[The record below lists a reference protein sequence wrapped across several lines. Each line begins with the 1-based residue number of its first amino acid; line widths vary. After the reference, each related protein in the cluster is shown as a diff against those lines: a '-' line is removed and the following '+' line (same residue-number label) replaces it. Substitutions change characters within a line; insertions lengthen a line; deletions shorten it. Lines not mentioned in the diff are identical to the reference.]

1 VAVSAR
7 SPKIVSVVGARP
19 QFVKVAPIHREL
31 SSRGIEHS
39 IIHSGQH
46 YDDSMSAT
54 FFADLGLPEPA
65 INLGAGSG
73 KHADQTAAI
82 IARLDGALMQ
92 LHPDVVVIY
101 GDTNTTLAA
110 AVVVAKRSEIL
121 VHVEAGLRSNN
132 RRMPEEINRIAA
144 DHLSHLLLAP
154 TRTAMAILAH
164 EGLADRSQ
172 LVGDVMVDELRFVE
186 DRVRKSP
193 PQMPEGWATSG
204 SYVFATIHRAEN
216 TDDESRLRYVL
227 QRLGS
232 MHVDVRLAVHPR
244 LANRMEHFN
253 IASSHSI
260 SLWPPLSYP
269 QTIHAL
275 RDALAVVTDSGG
287 LQKEAVLL
295 GRPCITARNETE
307 WLETVESGW
316 NVIDPQLTT
325 SIPDWSRMTRR
336 PLAEEVFGDGH
347 AAVRIVDAIL
357 QQVGTVYG

>member
-1 VAVSAR
+1 
-7 SPKIVSVVGARP
+7 
-19 QFVKVAPIHREL
+19 
-31 SSRGIEHS
+31 
-39 IIHSGQH
+39 
-46 YDDSMSAT
+46 
-54 FFADLGLPEPA
+54 
-65 INLGAGSG
+65 
-73 KHADQTAAI
+73 
-82 IARLDGALMQ
+82 
-92 LHPDVVVIY
+92 
-101 GDTNTTLAA
+101 
-110 AVVVAKRSEIL
+110 
-121 VHVEAGLRSNN
+121 
-132 RRMPEEINRIAA
+132 
-144 DHLSHLLLAP
+144 
-154 TRTAMAILAH
+154 
-164 EGLADRSQ
+164 
-172 LVGDVMVDELRFVE
+172 
-186 DRVRKSP
+186 
-193 PQMPEGWATSG
+193 MPEGWATSG